1 MNRKVSRVRLY
12 LEHILIAIER
22 INRYTR
28 EASITTFLHDE
39 LMQDAVIRNLEI
51 IGEASHKIETRFP
64 DFSRTHPELPLSSA
78 YQMRNAIAHGYFQVD
93 YEIVWMTIKNELPD
107 FESKIKAAQSS
118 ISHD

>member
-1 MNRKVSRVRLY
+1 MSRDAAGVGLY
-12 LEHILIAIER
+12 LEHIVTAIER

-28 EASITTFLHDE
+28 EASITMFLHDE

-93 YEIVWMTIKNELPD
+93 YEVVWMTIKSELPS

-118 ISHD
+118 LNSD

>member
-1 MNRKVSRVRLY
+1 MNRKVSGVRLY

-28 EASITTFLHDE
+28 EASITTFLHE
-39 LMQDAVIRNLEI
+39 QLMQDA
-51 IGEASHKIETRFP
+51 